1 MERGAVDWDLNGA
14 RVGFIGRDADFFPKR
29 GSQRLL
35 VGAIPRRDQSDRQ
48 SRGPSSSVHPPPI
61 TLGSPTTALAADFFS
76 INPEERLFIQ
86 NLGGGRGSYLIII
99 LQVRAVV
106 ILRHVVNR

>member
-61 TLGSPTTALAADFFS
+61 TLGSPTAALAADFFS
-76 INPEERLFIQ
+76 Q
-86 NLGGGRGSYLIII
+86 SI
-99 LQVRAVV
+99 LKRD
-106 ILRHVVNR
+106 